1 MRSLQSIINAQ
12 SEARY
17 ISRSWGNSPSS
28 APDKPYPLDH
38 YTRPVETPDDIIGVC
53 VPDSRT
59 LSGAGIAYMKRSE
72 YETNKAKFQADM
84 AQWQKEYDAKRK
96 ASK

>member
-17 ISRSWGNSPSS
+17 ISRSWGNSPSD
-28 APDKPYPLDH
+28 APDRSYPIH
-38 YTRPVETPDDIIGVC
+38 YTPRVESPDDIIGVC
-53 VPDSRT
+53 VLDPKT
-59 LSGAGIAYMKRSE
+59 LSGLNSAYMKRSE
-72 YETNKAKFQADM
+72 YEANKAKFKADM
-84 AQWQKEYDAKRK
+84 AQWQAEYDAKRK

>member
-28 APDKPYPLDH
+28 APDKPYSLDH
-38 YTRPVETPDDIIGVC
+38 YTPPVKSPDDIIGVC

-59 LSGAGIAYMKRSE
+59 LSGAGIAYIKRSE
-72 YETNKAKFQADM
+72 YEANKAKYQADM